1 MGKRERRRWL
11 RGLLGTCGSRTG
23 GAVFSQRGI
32 QSGTRP
38 GSGKQAAAGGCSAP
52 QLCGL
57 LCLLKEFTHRHLA
70 YLEEHYGVQIDEERF
85 TVSYVVFGS
94 NLMPDITVLEQGS

>member
-1 MGKRERRRWL
+1 MAPGIAGT
-11 RGLLGTCGSRTG
+11 RGSCTG
-23 GAVFSQRGI
+23 GAVFSQCSI
-32 QSGTRP
+32 QSGTWP
-38 GSGKQAAAGGCSAP
+38 ESGKQAAAGRRSAP

-57 LCLLKEFTHRHLA
+57 YAAEGVYPPDLA

>member
-1 MGKRERRRWL
+1 M
-11 RGLLGTCGSRTG
+11 
-23 GAVFSQRGI
+23 
-32 QSGTRP
+32 P
-38 GSGKQAAAGGCSAP
+38 
-52 QLCGL
+52 
-57 LCLLKEFTHRHLA
+57 LKAFIPPDLA